1 MMQHFIVIG
10 NPINHSKS
18 PQIHTAF
25 ARSVGLPVSYQKQYC
40 PNDADSFTAVV
51 SAFFAGGGVGANI
64 TLPFKEMAFEMIK
77 SNGRLSTHALAAGAV
92 NTILQD
98 QQGLYGDNTD
108 GRGLV
113 ADLYAQAIE
122 LDNKKIALIGAG
134 GAARGVILPL
144 LEAGAHIS
152 IFNRTFLKATNLVN
166 EFQSDKLS
174 AHSLDELKT
183 GGKFDVIINAT
194 SATTIGQ
201 ILDLGDCSAN
211 FAYDMMYG
219 KPSEFLT
226 HFKQQG
232 ADISDGFGMLIQQ
245 AKLSFEQ
252 WTGKTI
258 DLSQVQF

>member
-25 ARSVGLPVSYQKQYC
+25 ARSVGLSVSYQKQYC

-201 ILDLGDCSAN
+201 ILDL
-211 FAYDMMYG
+211 AYDMMYG
-219 KPSEFLT
+219 KPSEFLI

>member
-25 ARSVGLPVSYQKQYC
+25 ARSVGLSVSYQKQYC

-77 SNGRLSTHALAAGAV
+77 SNGRLSPHALAAGAV

-152 IFNRTFLKATNLVN
+152 IFNRTSLKAINLVN

-174 AHSLDELKT
+174 THSLDELKA
-183 GGKFDVIINAT
+183 GRKFDVIINAT
-194 SATTIGQ
+194 SATTTGQ
-201 ILDLGDCSAN
+201 ILDLGGCSAS

-219 KPSEFLT
+219 KPSVFLT